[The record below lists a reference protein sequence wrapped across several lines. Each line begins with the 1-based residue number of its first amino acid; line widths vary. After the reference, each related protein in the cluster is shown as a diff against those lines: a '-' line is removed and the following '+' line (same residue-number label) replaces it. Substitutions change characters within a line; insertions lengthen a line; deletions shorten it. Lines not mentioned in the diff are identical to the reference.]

1 MFDINSFFNIIIFST
16 LAVFSIISVSI
27 IIERFFFFKK
37 NNVNVDFYR
46 AYFPDK
52 IIELKN
58 ILNTRK
64 TNTFFNSII
73 LNILK
78 MSVINRIEIK
88 ERLDSQFT
96 EIYMNYHKRV
106 NFLGIAAK
114 LSTLIGLFGTVTGM
128 ISSFNSIVS
137 SGISTASIVANGIS
151 QALLTTAA
159 GLVVAIPATFFY
171 EYFNE
176 RVEHEIRK
184 MEITTSDLLSILID
198 RSKSWS
204 SYKWNTKDFINIKS
218 Q

>member
-204 SYKWNTKDFINIKS
+204 SYK
-218 Q
+218 